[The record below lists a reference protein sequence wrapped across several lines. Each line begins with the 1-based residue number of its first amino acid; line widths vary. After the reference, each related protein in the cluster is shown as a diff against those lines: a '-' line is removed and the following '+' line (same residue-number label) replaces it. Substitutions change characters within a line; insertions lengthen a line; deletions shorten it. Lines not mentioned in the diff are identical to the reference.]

1 MMENRSFDHMLGYLN
16 LPPWNVGRPGVDGV
30 SLDPAWVRRFTNFYD
45 SRSFAP
51 HNFTDRLIDD
61 PPHTRPTIAL
71 QLGTSLGAEGPMT
84 GFVASYAQRK
94 QRPRSLSHVMGYYT
108 APDVPLFDFLARNFT
123 VCDHWFSALPAG
135 TQPNRLMRKWMQTI
149 GEDDHKQLQED
160 PRFRWLDSL
169 ENDLKQ
175 PDLLPPVVFIEP
187 DYTDIPFGHSAP
199 PNDDHPPSS
208 IDFGQRFLAR
218 IYRAFSAN
226 PAIWSKCAL
235 LVTYDEHGGFFDH
248 LQPPAIGTLPAG
260 PYDPFS
266 TLGVRVP
273 GLVVSPFVDAA
284 TVSHGRFD
292 HTSILQLLGERF
304 GNGHYSPAV
313 DRRHQ
318 GTPALDRLS
327 ALFTR
332 DTPRPDVPHPPDI
345 VADHDMS
352 AQEKAYHQ
360 AVMTIREQSPDRIAT
375 YFHTDVQ
382 GP

>member
-1 MMENRSFDHMLGYLN
+1 M
-16 LPPWNVGRPGVDGV
+16 
-30 SLDPAWVRRFTNFYD
+30 
-45 SRSFAP
+45 
-51 HNFTDRLIDD
+51 
-61 PPHTRPTIAL
+61 
-71 QLGTSLGAEGPMT
+71 
-84 GFVASYAQRK
+84 
-94 QRPRSLSHVMGYYT
+94 
-108 APDVPLFDFLARNFT
+108 
-123 VCDHWFSALPAG
+123 
-135 TQPNRLMRKWMQTI
+135 
-149 GEDDHKQLQED
+149 
-160 PRFRWLDSL
+160 
-169 ENDLKQ
+169 
-175 PDLLPPVVFIEP
+175 
-187 DYTDIPFGHSAP
+187 
-199 PNDDHPPSS
+199 
-208 IDFGQRFLAR
+208 
-218 IYRAFSAN
+218 
-226 PAIWSKCAL
+226 
-235 LVTYDEHGGFFDH
+235 
-248 LQPPAIGTLPAG
+248 QPPAIGTLPAG
-260 PYDPFS
+260 PYDAFS

-273 GLVVSPFVDAA
+273 GLVISPFVDAA

-304 GNGHYSPAV
+304 GNGHYSAAV